1 MGLCERRQTM
11 PRKSPEEQVATLKQK
26 LAVDKA
32 RLKEAEARKRK
43 ADKEKARK
51 SFNQAYNSSDD
62 RRARAHRLIQI
73 GAICEEVY
81 GDQITEGSMQDALR
95 DFLRGQENRGGF
107 FSKALNEA
115 KAASGAPEADDAA
128 ENNQ

>member
-1 MGLCERRQTM
+1 M
-11 PRKSPEEQVATLKQK
+11 PKKSPKEQVEALKRK
-26 LAVDKA
+26 LEIDKA
-32 RLKEAEARKRK
+32 RLREAEARQKK
-43 ADKEKARK
+43 AEKDKARK
-51 SFNQAYNSSDD
+51 SFNKEYNSSDD